1 VAPQLGQALYLG
13 NAPPHGLAQRLAR
26 GWGPHRFVQDFRG
39 VLVDISGLRLAPLDA
54 QGMRRVLG
62 NHLMGMLEMPFL
74 DEYPDDYC
82 DPPRS
87 SSTTTPSGGKAEG
100 GPDDTN
106 LWAVTRSQPGR
117 TPVAAAPEGGGEGE
131 DMDTSEESDDEASHD
146 ASERNNE
153 PGRTPVV
160 AAAAAPEGGGESEDM
175 DTSEESD
182 DDESDDEELTPHETG
197 WGVPTPARLQF
208 HNDGAAASVEPPPPP
223 SSIYKGTS
231 GAKKLEVGALDVA
244 VGRIEAR
251 GCHR

>member
-1 VAPQLGQALYLG
+1 MTQGRVAPQLGQALYLG
-13 NAPPHGLAQRLAR
+13 NAPPHGRAQRLAR
-26 GWGPHRFVQDFRG
+26 GWGLHRLVQDFRG

-62 NHLMGMLEMPFL
+62 NHLMGMLEMPYL

-82 DPPRS
+82 DPTRS
-87 SSTTTPSGGKAEG
+87 SSTTTPSDGKAEG

-117 TPVAAAPEGGGEGE
+117 TPVAAAPEGGGE
-131 DMDTSEESDDEASHD
+131 
-146 ASERNNE
+146 
-153 PGRTPVV
+153 
-160 AAAAAPEGGGESEDM
+160 SEDM

-182 DDESDDEELTPHETG
+182 DDESDDEELTPHDAG
-197 WGVPTPARLQF
+197 WAVPTPSRLEF
-208 HNDGAAASVEPPPPP
+208 HNDGAATSVRRPPEP
-223 SSIYKGTS
+223 SSIYKRTS
-231 GAKKLEVGALDVA
+231 VAKRVEVGALDVA